1 MGKQSKESSRSRKS
15 AESAQLGK
23 GKVTPAQVAFIVDCY
38 LGDNNL
44 SETRSAFHSEAPHLF
59 SKSPPQESTKVLSL
73 GELLDEYVCLKG
85 QKLAVDKERGLL
97 EQEKLRLQNLLKG
110 MQDVMNAYNASAT
123 LNTPPALVSS
133 SSQFP
138 AGGKAPAKANNADS
152 GHDNPSKL
160 SAIPSSVHRNASNG
174 TTVQGSTVSK
184 CLFKQSTQSP
194 TTNSSGPKTPPRA
207 SSSQSGK
214 SISPQEI
221 SSTATSGNDFT
232 PQQMVSPNCMI
243 ISSETIRVSPSKQL
257 GYYSIERNRC
267 ISTLSPVKANMN
279 STKRDHVKGRLDFD
293 ASDLPSCS
301 TKVPSPGGNSTS
313 ESDGEMFDLDLDAL
327 GMEFNL
333 SELLVDF
340 ELDGQ
345 GNFSSPQQDKNSSPE
360 PFSDSPNKSGEA
372 DMGANQ
378 ISSHI
383 SSMFTEVLAKET
395 GLSDPNT
402 FTSMKSVTKRIEI
415 LSPVKAYGRSM
426 DERKCN

>member
-1 MGKQSKESSRSRKS
+1 MMQTMAPSVVHTYSS
-15 AESAQLGK
+15 
-23 GKVTPAQVAFIVDCY
+23 
-38 LGDNNL
+38 
-44 SETRSAFHSEAPHLF
+44 APTD
-59 SKSPPQESTKVLSL
+59 PTSTKRKRSISDAHLSSKKSNKSSAAGKL
-73 GELLDEYVCLKG
+73 PLK
-85 QKLAVDKERGLL
+85 
-97 EQEKLRLQNLLKG
+97 
-110 MQDVMNAYNASAT
+110 
-123 LNTPPALVSS
+123 
-133 SSQFP
+133 
-138 AGGKAPAKANNADS
+138 GGKAPAKANNADS